1 MKLIDKLIKSA
12 LLVEMNPKENRDKLH
27 PNVEA
32 QIDDHDS
39 DITKIIPPN
48 FLSMIASKRYD
59 ELIKKLDEIT
69 GEKSPDWVGV
79 MQKVMRAMQSIKRIE
94 GPKIKELEKLA
105 VDTVLSLPEWEII
118 RDRHIKKGWLN
129 IIAKIEQ
136 PDFSK
141 QLQEFEATIEEDEPF
156 QVAETEIEVVELFED
171 EGKLKRDLA
180 NFITQG
186 EAATGFNTFELIK
199 VQINSI
205 DPDLYDCYKLFV
217 IGGLVNYFASDL
229 NLIEASNAIASV
241 EIEPDE
247 DGYTI
252 IASGAN
258 FVLLIHEIIKGLYD
272 YLAVDVGPNTL
283 EDMNNE
289 RVHTNAG
296 PGIAK
301 IFRQRFLAVA
311 DDGMNDLKYF
321 PLVLRVLYGCDPE
334 NQVYGQDLKDII
346 ANKPGGMQILKDCL
360 NRVKQH
366 YLSEGEN
373 DDESDNAD
381 SWKNG

>member
-1 MKLIDKLIKSA
+1 MKSIDKLIKSA
-12 LLVEMNPKENRDKLH
+12 LLVEMNPKEDRSKLH

-39 DITKIIPPN
+39 DITEIIPPK

-59 ELIKKLDEIT
+59 ELIRELDQIT
-69 GEKSPDWVGV
+69 GEKSPDWGGV
-79 MQKVMRAMQSIKRIE
+79 MFKVMGAMQSIQRIE
-94 GPKIKELEKLA
+94 GAKRKELEKLA

-118 RDRHIKKGWLN
+118 RDRHIKKGWLK

-141 QLQEFEATIEEDEPF
+141 QIEEFEAKIEEGQPL
-156 QVAETEIEVVELFED
+156 QVAQTEIEVVELFED

-186 EAATGFNTFELIK
+186 ESATGFHTYKLIK
-199 VQINSI
+199 DQIDSI
-205 DPDLYDCYKLFV
+205 DPGLYDCYKLFV
-217 IGGLVNYFASDL
+217 IGGLVNYFAGDL
-229 NLIEASNAIASV
+229 NLIQASNAIASV
-241 EIEPDE
+241 EIEPDD
-247 DGYTI
+247 DGHTI
-252 IASGAN
+252 IASGVN

-311 DDGMNDLKYF
+311 DDGINDLKYF

-334 NQVYGQDLKDII
+334 TQVYGQDLKDII

-360 NRVKQH
+360 NRVKQY
-366 YLSEGEN
+366 YLGEGEN

>member
-1 MKLIDKLIKSA
+1 MKSIDKLIKSA

-39 DITKIIPPN
+39 DITKIIPPK

-59 ELIKKLDEIT
+59 ELIRELDQIT
-69 GEKSPDWVGV
+69 GEKTPDWVGV
-79 MQKVMRAMQSIKRIE
+79 MHKVMRAMQSIKQIE
-94 GPKIKELEKLA
+94 GAKIKELEKLA

-141 QLQEFEATIEEDEPF
+141 QLQEFEAKIEEDEPF
-156 QVAETEIEVVELFED
+156 EVAQTEIEVVELFED

-186 EAATGFNTFELIK
+186 EAATGFHTYKLIK
-199 VQINSI
+199 DQIDSI
-205 DPDLYDCYKLFV
+205 NPNLYDLYKLFV
-217 IGGLVNYFASDL
+217 IGGLVNYFAGDL

-241 EIEPDE
+241 EIEPDD

-252 IASGAN
+252 IASGVN

-311 DDGMNDLKYF
+311 DDGINDLKYF

-366 YLSEGEN
+366 YLSEDEN